1 MKAHRIDIEFSKDY
15 AEFKKGDSLT
25 VGRSLAHQ
33 LITIENVATVKS
45 GKSKKETKSKEDKPE

>member
-33 LITIENVATVKS
+33 LLTVENVAKLKVDKSKVKS
-45 GKSKKETKSKEDKPE
+45 KDK